1 MAQKSSSTGSKESKE
16 EVKVVVNNRKARH
29 LYHIIE
35 TVEAGIVLTGTE
47 VKSLRDRKANIGDAY
62 AVVESGEVWLMHLH
76 ISPYEQGNQFNHE
89 PLRKRKLLLHRRDI
103 RRLIGKT
110 VEKGLTLIPLRLYF
124 RGGWAKVELA
134 LARGKKTH
142 DKRQDIARRDAARDM
157 ERALRRKGRQ

>member
-1 MAQKSSSTGSKESKE
+1 MAQKASSTSNDEDI
-16 EVKVVVNNRKARH
+16 KVIVNNRKARH

-35 TVEAGIVLTGTE
+35 TVEAGLVLTGTE
-47 VKSLRDRKANIGDAY
+47 VKSLRDRKANMADAY
-62 AVVESGEVWLMHLH
+62 AVVEAGEVWLMHLH

-89 PLRKRKLLLHRRDI
+89 PMRKRKLLLHRRDI

-110 VEKGLTLIPLRLYF
+110 VEKGLTMIPLRLYF

-142 DKRQDIARRDAARDM
+142 DKRQDIARRDADRDM
-157 ERALRRKGRQ
+157 ERALRRKGRE